1 MLDFLKSNNAVIV
14 IRLCYKAGNCQFH
27 PVAVTSAGVKAQD
40 KRHFH
45 ASQKKRAPSQ
55 INPGKKIKQAK
66 RTYKISCLFLHE
78 LD

>member
-45 ASQKKRAPSQ
+45 ASQKKEPLRKSIQ
-55 INPGKKIKQAK
+55 EKK
-66 RTYKISCLFLHE
+66 
-78 LD
+78 

>member
-45 ASQKKRAPSQ
+45 ASQKKRTPSQ
-55 INPGKKIKQAK
+55 INPGKKKTGQK
-66 RTYKISCLFLHE
+66 NLQNFMSVPS
-78 LD
+78 

>member
-27 PVAVTSAGVKAQD
+27 PVAMTSAGVKARD

-45 ASQKKRAPSQ
+45 ASQKKEPLHKSIQKEASLKNQRNFISAPTGTR
-55 INPGKKIKQAK
+55 I
-66 RTYKISCLFLHE
+66 
-78 LD
+78 